1 LGAAAVED
9 GNFARNLELL
19 CSYYSS
25 VSEVCR
31 RLGINRQQFNKYLAG
46 RAMPSRHNLR
56 RICDFFGVE
65 EAEILL
71 PSRRFA
77 DIIELRPQ
85 RRRTTADHATHID
98 HLEALRQIGGNRLD
112 AYLGYYYRYF
122 YSYGFPGMIVK
133 SLFGLFHKG
142 DIYYSKNLGILSEKP
157 TERRH
162 AVRFKYLGL
171 PLLVNDRIF
180 LLEYESVLRDI
191 VSETI
196 LYPAYR
202 RIDLLLGVQCTLA
215 GRRSR
220 EPAAGKVVFEFL
232 GRDIQIRRAL
242 RSCGLF
248 RHDGDEVAPA
258 IKARL
263 DNHIAD
269 DAFVLLV
276 SES

>member
-1 LGAAAVED
+1 MANGDLG
-9 GNFARNLELL
+9 RNLGLL

-31 RLGINRQQFNKYLAG
+31 RIDINRQQFNKYLAG
-46 RAMPSRHNLR
+46 QAKPSRHNLR

-77 DIIELRPQ
+77 QIIELRP
-85 RRRTTADHATHID
+85 RARPAATPQLPHIE
-98 HLEALRQIGGNRLD
+98 HIEALRQASGDRLE
-112 AYLGYYYRYF
+112 AYIGYYYRYF

-133 SLFGLFHKG
+133 SLFSLFEKDG
-142 DIYYSKNLGILSEKP
+142 AYYTKNLGILVEKGAS
-157 TERRH
+157 RRD
-162 AVRFKYLGL
+162 AIRFRYLGL
-171 PLLVNDRIF
+171 PLLINNRIF

-191 VSETI
+191 ISETI

-202 RIDLLLGVQCTLA
+202 RIDMLVGVQCTLA

-220 EPAAGKVVFEFL
+220 EPAAGKVVFDYL
-232 GRDIQIRRAL
+232 GREIHIRRAL
-242 RSCGLF
+242 ESCGLF
-248 RHDGDEVAPA
+248 PHDGDDIAPG
-258 IKARL
+258 IRKRL
-263 DNHIAD
+263 SNRIPD
-269 DAFVLLV
+269 DAFVLMA